1 MKNVISEMPLITQN
15 LSINNLRTTS
25 AKPMNVRTIKK
36 LVEYSL
42 KSVVGKDNVYSSRFR
57 RIAVLGRA
65 VL

>member
-25 AKPMNVRTIKK
+25 AKPMNVRTNKK

>member
-1 MKNVISEMPLITQN
+1 MKNVISEMPLITLN
-15 LSINNLRTTS
+15 LSISNLRTTS

-42 KSVVGKDNVYSSRFR
+42 KSVVGKDNVYFSRFR
-57 RIAVLGRA
+57 RIAVLGRS